1 MTLKKKLGYWLP
13 TVGWAGIIFWFSSRA
28 TITTT
33 QVYWQDFTV
42 KKTAHVFVY
51 AVLAVLVYR
60 SLKHTIKL
68 PRTYLLIAALLI
80 TVLYALTD
88 EFHQSFTPGREPHLR
103 DIVIDAVGAAVSLWM
118 VDRRGIISV

>member
-1 MTLKKKLGYWLP
+1 MTLKRKLGYWLP
-13 TVGWAGIIFWFSSRA
+13 TVVWAGIIFWFSSRA

-60 SLKHTIKL
+60 SLKFTTKL
-68 PRTYLLIAALLI
+68 DRSSLLIVTLLL
-80 TVLYALTD
+80 TVGYALTD

-103 DIVIDAVGAAVSLWM
+103 DIVIDAAGAAVSLWL
-118 VDRRGIISV
+118 VDRRGIITV